1 MDIADVT
8 VPRFL
13 VFANMEMSRLREA
26 EDRITKSHAPPAQKE
41 VQLRAINDR
50 RNAVRNVVKRDFGL

>member
-13 VFANMEMSRLREA
+13 VFANTEMKRLREA
-26 EDRITKSHAPPAQKE
+26 EDRITKSGAPPAQKD
-41 VQLRAINDR
+41 VQLNAIN
-50 RNAVRNVVKRDFGL
+50 